1 MFRLLTVSTL
11 LLFVLIAG
19 TASPASAKYASIVVD
34 AKTGRIL
41 HSVNESTKN
50 YPASLT
56 KIMTLFMTFEAI
68 RDGRL
73 KLDQML
79 PVSRVASGRSPSK
92 LYLKRGDRISV
103 EDAISALVTK
113 SANDVATVLAEA
125 MGQTERKFARLM
137 TKRAHELGMK
147 DTTFRNASGL
157 PHRGQLST
165 ALDMAILA
173 RTLLQEFPREYRY
186 FAQKSFTWDGKTHKN
201 HNKLLESYPGADG
214 IKTGYIRAAGFNL
227 VASAKRNGVRVIAVL
242 FGGKSP
248 KKRNAQVAKLMDRG
262 FETLSS
268 ALVASKGVK
277 KDTGVAT
284 RLIPPAAAATLDR
297 SRDPASTKSGPVKVA
312 ALPKQT
318 ASVAAAA
325 APTVRRPAQLNSWA
339 VQVGAYNRY
348 APAHFAVSR
357 AARAVPSLLG
367 SQFAIV
373 KQKSSRRRGPDI
385 YKARLLV
392 QTESRARQSCN
403 ALKRRNIDCMVIW
416 MGPADA
422 NS

>member
-1 MFRLLTVSTL
+1 MFRLLTVSTFL
-11 LLFVLIAG
+11 IFALIAG
-19 TASPASAKYASIVVD
+19 MTTPATAKYASIVVD

-41 HSVNESTKN
+41 HSVNENTKN

-56 KIMTLFMTFEAI
+56 KIMTLYMTFEAI
-68 RDGRL
+68 KDGKL

-79 PVSRVASGRSPSK
+79 PVSRVAAGRSPSK
-92 LYLKRGDRISV
+92 LYLKRGDKISV

-137 TKRAHELGMK
+137 TKRANELGMK
-147 DTTFRNASGL
+147 NTTFRNASGL

-165 ALDMAILA
+165 ALDMAVLA
-173 RTLLQEFPREYRY
+173 RALLRDFPREYHY

-201 HNKLLESYPGADG
+201 HNKLLETYPGADG
-214 IKTGYIRAAGFNL
+214 IKTGYIRASGFNL

-248 KKRNAQVAKLMDRG
+248 NKRNAQVARLMDLG
-262 FETLSS
+262 FKTMSG
-268 ALVASKGVK
+268 ALIASNGVK
-277 KDTGVAT
+277 EDTGVAA
-284 RLIPPAAAATLDR
+284 RLISPAAAATLDR
-297 SRDPASTKSGPVKVA
+297 ESVPAPKKSKPIRVA

-318 ASVAAAA
+318 ASI
-325 APTVRRPAQLNSWA
+325 APAQTIRRPAQLNSWA

-367 SQFAIV
+367 SKFAIV

-403 ALKRRNIDCMVIW
+403 ALKRRKIDCMVIW

>member
-1 MFRLLTVSTL
+1 LFRLLTVPTL
-11 LLFVLIAG
+11 LIFALVAG
-19 TASPASAKYASIVVD
+19 MATPATAKYASIVVD

-41 HSVNESTKN
+41 HSVNETTKN

-56 KIMTLFMTFEAI
+56 KIMTLYMTFEAI
-68 RDGRL
+68 RDGKL

-79 PVSRVASGRSPSK
+79 PVSRVAAGRSPSK
-92 LYLKRGDRISV
+92 LYLKRGDKISV

-137 TKRAHELGMK
+137 TERANALGMK

-173 RTLLQEFPREYRY
+173 RALLQDFPREYRY

-201 HNKLLESYPGADG
+201 HNKLLETYQGADG

-242 FGGKSP
+242 FGGKTP
-248 KKRNAQVAKLMDRG
+248 KKRNAQVAKLMDEG
-262 FETLSS
+262 FRTLSG
-268 ALVASKGVK
+268 ALIASNEVK
-277 KDTGVAT
+277 EDAVMAA
-284 RLIPPAAAATLDR
+284 RLISPAAAAMLDKR
-297 SRDPASTKSGPVKVA
+297 SVPAPAQTKPIKVA

-318 ASVAAAA
+318 ASL
-325 APTVRRPAQLNSWA
+325 APAGGQTIRRPAQLNSWA

-367 SQFAIV
+367 SKFAIV
-373 KQKSSRRRGPDI
+373 KQKSSRSRGPDI

-392 QTESRARQSCN
+392 QTESRARQSCD
-403 ALKRRNIDCMVIW
+403 ALKRRKIDCMVIW